1 MTVSRNNQIAAK
13 LRELADLFHGVA
25 DVAPL
30 VVPGSS
36 EPAQTTEATAADEP
50 KKRGRPAKADAAP
63 APTKSEPVD
72 NTTIV
77 TADHPKR
84 AELVTAAKAYAGLTS
99 MGDAQKAMKL
109 FGESSK
115 VVPDCE
121 LQGAIQHFKNLSTKL
136 TKPAPAAEDESI

>member
-1 MTVSRNNQIAAK
+1 MIVSRNNQIAAK

-25 DVAPL
+25 DLADL
-30 VVPGSS
+30 FHGSS

-136 TKPAPAAEDESI
+136 TKPAPAAEDDSI